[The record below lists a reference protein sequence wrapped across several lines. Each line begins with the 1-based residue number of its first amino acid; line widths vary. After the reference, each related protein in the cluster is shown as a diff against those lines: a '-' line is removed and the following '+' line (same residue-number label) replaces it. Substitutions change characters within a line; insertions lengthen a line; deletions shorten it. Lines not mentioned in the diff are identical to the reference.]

1 MWLEDFCSGE
11 VEKMSP
17 KSARDRLKPEVP
29 TLAILLEVTANW
41 AVAEFKPV
49 SEV

>member
-1 MWLEDFCSGE
+1 MLLEDFCKGD

-17 KSARDRLKPEVP
+17 KSARERLKPVVP
-29 TLAILLEVTANW
+29 TLAMLLLVTPNC
-41 AVAEFKPV
+41 AVAELRPV

>member
-1 MWLEDFCSGE
+1 MLLDDFWRGE

-17 KSARDRLKPEVP
+17 KSARERLKPEVP
-29 TLAILLEVTANW
+29 TLAMLLEVTANW
-41 AVAEFKPV
+41 AVAEFSPV